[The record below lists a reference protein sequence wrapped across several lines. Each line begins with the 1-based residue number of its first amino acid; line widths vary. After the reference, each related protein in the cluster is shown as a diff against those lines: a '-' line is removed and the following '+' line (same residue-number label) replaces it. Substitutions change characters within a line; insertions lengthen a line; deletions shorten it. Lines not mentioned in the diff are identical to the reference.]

1 MFHIIAI
8 GDPLIDTHV
17 QIADDCE
24 KCELHKKKSDKL
36 CFNYGEK
43 IPIVDSFQSLGGN
56 APNVAVGTVVLGM
69 TSSLISSVGDDAYGH
84 LALEELR
91 QRGVDTKLVS
101 IDKKNKTRYAI
112 VLNYRGERTIL
123 SYSEKKN
130 YVWPKEMPGA
140 NWIYY
145 TGLSAGF
152 EPMQEKLI
160 SFLKKNQ
167 NTKLAVNP
175 GSYILKYAVNKIK
188 EIIPLT
194 DVLIVNAEEAA
205 RITGKKIKS
214 EKDIEKCIY
223 ELLKLGA
230 KEVVLTDGIRGS
242 WAATKK
248 EFWRL
253 KSFPTKVVAKTGA
266 GDAFS
271 SAYIAAKFYGHDIKK
286 ALLWGTANSTSVIE
300 QHGPHD
306 GLLDEKGIKK
316 MINRFS
322 DVRPQKNK

>member
-1 MFHIIAI
+1 MFHLIAI

-17 QIADDCE
+17 QIADNCD
-24 KCELHKKKSDKL
+24 KCEIHKKKTNKL

-43 IPIVDSFQSLGGN
+43 IPIIDSFQSLGGN

-69 TSSLISSVGDDAYGH
+69 TSSLISSIGDDAYGH

-91 QRGVDTKLVS
+91 QRGVDTKLVN

-130 YVWPKEMPGA
+130 YRWPTEMPGA
-140 NWIYY
+140 SWIYY

-152 EPMQEKLI
+152 EPIQQKLI
-160 SFLKKNQ
+160 SFLKKNKQ
-167 NTKLAVNP
+167 TKLAINP
-175 GSYILKYAVNKIK
+175 GSYLLKYAPNKIK
-188 EIIPLT
+188 EMLPLT
-194 DVLIVNAEEAA
+194 NLLIVNADEAA
-205 RITGKKIKS
+205 KITGKKIKS
-214 EKDIEKCIY
+214 EKDIEKCISV
-223 ELLKLGA
+223 LLTMGA
-230 KEVVLTDGIRGS
+230 EEVVLTDGIRGS

-271 SAYIAAKFYGHDIKK
+271 AAYIAAKFYKHDMPT

-316 MINRFS
+316 MMKRFS
-322 DVRPQKNK
+322 SVQPQRIK